1 MNIHVMALEFYT
13 EEEYTEFESAFF
25 KLMSLY
31 EKHQEGEDNQ
41 DEILETALYL
51 CYLWCDA

>member
-1 MNIHVMALEFYT
+1 MNIHIMALEFHS
-13 EEEYTEFESAFF
+13 EEEYSEFNEAFD
-25 KLMSLY
+25 KLVRLY

-51 CYLWCDA
+51 CHLWCDA